1 MLAPWKESY
10 DQPRQHTK
18 KQRDYFADKGP
29 SSQSYG
35 FSSSQVWMWKL
46 DYKESWAP
54 KKWYFL
60 TVVLEKTLE
69 SPLDCKEI
77 QPVHSEGDQPW
88 IFIGRTDAEVETPIL
103 WPPDVKSW
111 LIGKTPWCWERLKA
125 EGKGDDRG
133 RDGCHAAV
141 HGVAK
146 SWTQLVDWTT
156 TRRQLESWNNQSY
169 LQRKW
174 GRRMETGRRQKP
186 VTRQHLKREEKGK
199 SWRRQR
205 KWLTEGEGGSQGTQ
219 VNKTSPRSHS
229 LDFANR
235 TLLVI

>member
-1 MLAPWKESY
+1 
-10 DQPRQHTK
+10 
-18 KQRDYFADKGP
+18 
-29 SSQSYG
+29 
-35 FSSSQVWMWKL
+35 MWEL
-46 DYKESWAP
+46 DHKESWAL
-54 KKWYFL
+54 KNWCL
-60 TVVLEKTLE
+60 RIVVLEKILE
-69 SPLDCKEI
+69 SPLDCKI
-77 QPVHSEGDQPW
+77 KPVNPKGNQPW
-88 IFIGRTDAEVETPIL
+88 IFIGRTDAEAEAPIL
-103 WPPDVKSW
+103 WPPDMKSW

-125 EGKGDDRG
+125 EGEGDDRG

-219 VNKTSPRSHS
+219 VSKTSPRSHS
-229 LDFANR
+229 LDFASR
-235 TLLVI
+235 TLLGI